1 MTRHLLRSSVFAAC
15 LGLFIYAG
23 CATVDMRRPP
33 GDKTMTIESK
43 GWGVWFLS
51 HKIASEVI
59 QAQNQCSNGI
69 AKIEASQSFGSIVGS
84 IITLGLYSSME
95 ITVTCAAD
103 DMSSEGVD
111 SESVVTVP
119 HSSDD
124 EEIMVAFGQAVD
136 MAVAN
141 ELPAYVQFEGGSL

>member
-1 MTRHLLRSSVFAAC
+1 MPYRVADTGDHHTGIVFHCSASA
-15 LGLFIYAG
+15 
-23 CATVDMRRPP
+23 
-33 GDKTMTIESK
+33 
-43 GWGVWFLS
+43 FL
-51 HKIASEVI
+51 
-59 QAQNQCSNGI
+59 I
-69 AKIEASQSFGSIVGS
+69 AKIKASQSFGSIVGP

-119 HSSDD
+119 PGSDEQEVMD
-124 EEIMVAFGQAVD
+124 AFGRAVD

-141 ELPAYVQFEGGSL
+141 EQPAYVQFEGDPL

>member
-1 MTRHLLRSSVFAAC
+1 MTRQLLGSSVFAAC
-15 LGLFIYAG
+15 LAIILYAG
-23 CATVDMRRPP
+23 CATVDMRRPL
-33 GDKTMTIESK
+33 GEKTMTIESK

-69 AKIEASQSFGSIVGS
+69 AKIEATQTFGSIVGS

-111 SESVVTVP
+111 SESVVTVHP
-119 HSSDD
+119 GSDD
-124 EEIMVAFGQAVD
+124 QEIMDAFGQAVD

-141 ELPAYVQFEGGSL
+141 ERPAYVQFEGDPL